1 MAAGERREHLLDA
14 ALTVIVQQGYQ
25 RVSIEA
31 VAREAGVT
39 RPVVYDHFRDLGDL
53 LRALI
58 EREELYSL
66 AQLHDVLPEDPDQIP
81 PAEVF
86 ASSVARFLDA
96 VASRPKTWTLILLPL
111 EGTPEIVREHVEANR
126 AKMLARMETVV
137 RWGLARSEV
146 SGKRSPIDVELA
158 ARGILGL
165 AEDAGRMVLTD
176 PERYSPE
183 RYREFVHWVMKLL
196 WPS

>member
-1 MAAGERREHLLDA
+1 
-14 ALTVIVQQGYQ
+14 
-25 RVSIEA
+25 
-31 VAREAGVT
+31 
-39 RPVVYDHFRDLGDL
+39 
-53 LRALI
+53 
-58 EREELYSL
+58 
-66 AQLHDVLPEDPDQIP
+66 
-81 PAEVF
+81 
-86 ASSVARFLDA
+86 
-96 VASRPKTWTLILLPL
+96 PKTWTLILLPL

-126 AKMLARMETVV
+126 AKMLARMETAV
-137 RWGLARSEV
+137 RWALARSAV
-146 SGKRSPIDVELA
+146 AGKRSPIDVELA

>member
-14 ALTVIVQQGYQ
+14 ALTVLVEQGYEG
-25 RVSIEA
+25 VSVEA
-31 VAREAGVT
+31 VARAAGVT

-53 LRALI
+53 LKALI
-58 EREELYSL
+58 EREERYAVAELQS
-66 AQLHDVLPEDPDQIP
+66 VLPEDPEQLP

-86 ASSVARFLDA
+86 AGSVARFLDA
-96 VASRPKTWTLILLPL
+96 VAGRPKTWTLILLPL

-126 AKMLARMETVV
+126 AKMLDRMETVV
-137 RWGLARSEV
+137 RWGLDRSAV
-146 SGKRSPIDVELA
+146 AGKRSPIDVELA

-183 RYREFVHWVMKLL
+183 RYQEFVHWVMKLL